1 MKVDDTEIE
10 QYKFYQYERPIS
22 IDNIRVNKAVVFNK
36 ISLGKND
43 FKYFIGYKNAKN
55 LDLYSHFFQKGV
67 HIEEILIKLNVCIF

>member
-1 MKVDDTEIE
+1 MILKLNN
-10 QYKFYQYERPIS
+10 KFYQCERPIS
-22 IDNIRVNKAVVFNK
+22 IDNIGVNKVVLLNK